1 MYSTYVHGYTNAI
14 CHPHFCFQ
22 TRVSQHQYL
31 KHTPLHRKST
41 HTCTLGIKQFQW
53 LFWSMILGRDNG
65 IMYVCNCAYI
75 FYCNVCTIRTYCT
88 SLAPTTQ
95 QQSHTPIESHIRSSK
110 ISDHKKV
117 EFHFHSQLHTDEVPL
132 QLPIS
137 HSWRVTLHCMPPARQ
152 GDEKSLP
159 THTAQPHLMGI
170 KRQWQI
176 NILIVDK
183 LPLTRKILKYGC
195 LLS

>member
-1 MYSTYVHGYTNAI
+1 MH
-14 CHPHFCFQ
+14 
-22 TRVSQHQYL
+22 TR
-31 KHTPLHRKST
+31 
-41 HTCTLGIKQFQW
+41 CIKQFQW
-53 LFWSMILGRDNG
+53 LFWSMILGRDNW
-65 IMYVCNCAYI
+65 IMYIYI
-75 FYCNVCTIRTYCT
+75 CISSIVILAPLELYCP

-95 QQSHTPIESHIRSSK
+95 QHSHTPIESHICSSK

-117 EFHFHSQLHTDEVPL
+117 ESHFHSQLHTGEVPL